1 MIGLTPTEVLR
12 SRALH
17 GANKLVY
24 KKQWRFWVSLKSIV
38 KEPMT
43 LLLLAASSIYFAS
56 GEFTDG
62 FFLAGA
68 IVLIASISL
77 YQDAR
82 SRRAMENLKA
92 FSQPFAK
99 VIREGVTIELP
110 SEELVVGDCMVV
122 EEGGLIPADATIV
135 EAHDFTVNESILTG
149 ESMPVSKSTTGE
161 PIYFGTTV
169 TRGNAVAEITQIGN
183 LTELGKI
190 GKRLEDIKEEKTPL
204 EKQISRFVQR
214 MAIIGLMAFV
224 VVWLI
229 NFFQTKD
236 IAASFLQSL
245 TLAMSILPEEIPV
258 AFSTFMALGS
268 YRLMKMGIII
278 KQMKTVETLGSA
290 TVICVDKTGTIT
302 QNKMELHDIWALP
315 NARQEDRSQN
325 PSSSDAER
333 ENGGKELSPT
343 ADKLTDTTNKLNDTA
358 DKLTDTKNKF
368 IPLGNELLQTAGG
381 IDQAVAYSPAELAA
395 RKELLRVAML
405 ASEPVPFDP
414 MEKSIHAAYEKQV
427 DVDERPFVRMV
438 QEYPLGG
445 KPPMMTHVFQHQN
458 GELIIAAKGAPEA
471 FLSLLDQD
479 QMRYRASILEKL
491 DQYTKEGYRVLGVAI
506 GRKPQEELPEEQQ
519 KIPFHF
525 LGLVAFYDPP
535 KNKIHEVI
543 QSFYDVGLS
552 VKIIT
557 GDNAGTTLAIAREIG
572 FQEPEKQITGAE
584 LMKLSEKELEDIVV
598 HTHLYTRMFPE
609 AKWKIIKALQAKGE
623 VVAMTGDGVND
634 GPALKAAHIG
644 IAMGKK
650 GTDIAKNAASMILIE
665 DDLSKMTE
673 AIAMGRKIYA
683 NLKKAIQYIISI
695 HIPIILTVLIPLSM
709 GWMYPNIFTPIH
721 VIFFELI
728 MGPTCSIIYE
738 NEPMERNLMQQK
750 PRAFSN
756 SFFHWKELSISI
768 VQGLMITAGI
778 LLVYQYAIQTGQTE
792 AATRTIVF
800 LTLLASNMTL
810 TLTNRSFYYSVWTT
824 LQYKNRLVP
833 LVLVLTLGL
842 TALIL
847 SIPAISRLFSLEW
860 SSWKH
865 TMGAVV
871 VGMLSVL
878 WIEMVK
884 LYRRNIKP

>member
-1 MIGLTPTEVLR
+1 MTGLTPSEVLR

-17 GANKLVY
+17 GPNKLTF
-24 KKQWRFWVSLKSIV
+24 KKEWRLLTSLKNIA

-43 LLLLAASSIYFAS
+43 LILLAASSIYFINGQFS
-56 GEFTDG
+56 DG

-68 IVLIASISL
+68 IVLITSISL

-92 FSQPFAK
+92 FSQPFVK
-99 VIREGVTIELP
+99 VIREGTTLELP
-110 SEELVVGDCMVV
+110 SEELVVGDCLVV
-122 EEGGLIPADATIV
+122 EEGGLIPADAEII

-149 ESMPVSKSTTGE
+149 ESMPVSKSTNGE
-161 PIYFGTTV
+161 LIYFGTTV
-169 TRGNAVAEITQIGN
+169 TRGNAVAQVTQIGN

-190 GKRLEDIKEEKTPL
+190 GKSLEDIKEEKTPL

-214 MAIIGLMAFV
+214 MAIVGLLAFV
-224 VVWLI
+224 VVWVI
-229 NFFQTKD
+229 NFLQTKD
-236 IAASFLQSL
+236 VASSFLQSL

-278 KQMKTVETLGSA
+278 KHMKTVETLGSA

-302 QNKMELHDIWALP
+302 QNKMELHDVWALP
-315 NARQEDRSQN
+315 SEPEEDN
-325 PSSSDAER
+325 PSTATNADTDKNSLLPS
-333 ENGGKELSPT
+333 NPPT
-343 ADKLTDTTNKLNDTA
+343 LRYSTA
-358 DKLTDTKNKF
+358 QQK
-368 IPLGNELLQTAGG
+368 
-381 IDQAVAYSPAELAA
+381 
-395 RKELLRVAML
+395 LLRAAML

-414 MEKSIHAAYEKQV
+414 MEKSIHAVYEKQV
-427 DVDERPFVRMV
+427 DQDERPLVKMI

-458 GELIIAAKGAPEA
+458 GKIIIAAKGAPEA
-471 FLSLLDQD
+471 FLPLLGEHQLV
-479 QMRYRASILEKL
+479 YREVILKRL
-491 DQYTKEGYRVLGVAI
+491 DQYTREGYRVLGVAL
-506 GRKPQEELPEEQQ
+506 GSSELQDLPDEQQ

-535 KNKIHEVI
+535 KNKIASVI
-543 QSFYDVGLS
+543 QSFYDAGLS

-557 GDNAGTTLAIAREIG
+557 GDNAGTTSAIAREIG
-572 FQEPEKQITGAE
+572 FQGAENQIKGAE
-584 LMKLSEKELEDIVV
+584 LMQLSEKELQDIVQ
-598 HTHLYTRMFPE
+598 HTHIYTRMFPE
-609 AKWKIIKALQAKGE
+609 AKWKIIKALQANGE

-695 HIPIILTVLIPLSM
+695 HIPIILTVLIPLSL

-756 SFFHWKELSISI
+756 SFFHWKELWLSII
-768 VQGLMITAGI
+768 QGLMITMGI
-778 LLVYQYAIQTGQTE
+778 LMVYQYAIQVEQNE
-792 AATRTIVF
+792 AQTRTLVF
-800 LTLLASNMTL
+800 ITLITANMML
-810 TLTNRSFYYSVWTT
+810 TLTNRSFYYSVFTT
-824 LQYKNRLVP
+824 LRYKNKLVP
-833 LVLVLTLGL
+833 IILMATIVLTGF
-842 TALIL
+842 IL
-847 SIPAISRLFSLEW
+847 FTPWGMDLFSLEKQQW
-860 SSWKH
+860 EK
-865 TMGAVV
+865 MGFAIAA
-871 VGMLSVL
+871 GISSVL
-878 WIEMVK
+878 WIE
-884 LYRRNIKP
+884 LIKWWQRKPKKVSIM